1 MPGGLASSLTG
12 VFLLFILAVLT
23 AFWPLRSV
31 MLFTLLAPFAS
42 VADAVGWDPRLS
54 WGVLLGVRAV
64 WERVCRGPQ
73 RISLAPNA
81 LLAWFL
87 FCLVAG
93 GVLDANTAGLTG
105 EDTASAL
112 SLFLYFVAGS
122 VFLFAVIQFA
132 VSDHQVT
139 AVVCCF
145 AAAAL
150 AVSLYAAWQAFTTYG
165 AGSADRIGSTLGNP
179 NYLATSLALA
189 STSLLLVAR
198 RHRGRLG
205 TFFLVAA
212 VAALLGTVLTL
223 SRAGITSLL
232 VGWVLA
238 YVTRT
243 GRIEYRKAFLMLGL
257 AAVIGAAGAGAY
269 LFDYRQQVTF
279 SSDPGRADLATA
291 SQAEEDFT
299 RLEAALYAVELIGDH
314 PILGSGFGTF
324 AASNYNVNG
333 FYVATH
339 NTWLQLF
346 AGTGAVGTILLGI
359 LLAIL
364 ARSLRKRGRV
374 LYLPVAGCFLV
385 NSLFG
390 DYLQSIDVLTIL
402 ALMYVFCRRTTDG
415 CPLASAKALEA

>member
-1 MPGGLASSLTG
+1 LGWRPSS
-12 VFLLFILAVLT
+12 
-23 AFWPLRSV
+23 
-31 MLFTLLAPFAS
+31 
-42 VADAVGWDPRLS
+42 
-54 WGVLLGVRAV
+54 
-64 WERVCRGPQ
+64 
-73 RISLAPNA
+73 
-81 LLAWFL
+81 
-87 FCLVAG
+87 
-93 GVLDANTAGLTG
+93 
-105 EDTASAL
+105 
-112 SLFLYFVAGS
+112 
-122 VFLFAVIQFA
+122 
-132 VSDHQVT
+132 
-139 AVVCCF
+139 
-145 AAAAL
+145 
-150 AVSLYAAWQAFTTYG
+150 
-165 AGSADRIGSTLGNP
+165 
-179 NYLATSLALA
+179 
-189 STSLLLVAR
+189 
-198 RHRGRLG
+198 
-205 TFFLVAA
+205 
-212 VAALLGTVLTL
+212 
-223 SRAGITSLL
+223 
-232 VGWVLA
+232 
-238 YVTRT
+238 
-243 GRIEYRKAFLMLGL
+243 
-257 AAVIGAAGAGAY
+257 AVIGAAGAGAY